1 MQEPVY
7 GSSIA
12 GWHEGRTFVRK
23 CVVIMKYRAT
33 ARLLHLG
40 LASVSPLRNFGT
52 VVVVGD
58 DDDDED
64 DAADDAVSSD
74 VAAAKTHRPSSTAM
88 TKSITKTLKFLK
100 DDDEAACFRTPKWIR
115 AFASPSTMPGPNIM
129 QFFGLSS
136 FPTSIAGASAFAVF
150 KLGKKSL
157 LCRRTPDCCM
167 PSPRSTPPHRTSL
180 RRRRIARR
188 QWPRRNGRRFWSS
201 RHR

>member
-1 MQEPVY
+1 MYGLPTLPRRIFGCCCCSCCWAPYPLCLSHLALRSRVMSVDPQPGSLPLGGQAPPLSEGQAPERHPPPPSAALGRQKGDARTMF

-23 CVVIMKYRAT
+23 CVVIMNYRAT

-64 DAADDAVSSD
+64 DAADDFVSSD

-88 TKSITKTLKFLK
+88 TKWT
-100 DDDEAACFRTPKWIR
+100 
-115 AFASPSTMPGPNIM
+115 
-129 QFFGLSS
+129 
-136 FPTSIAGASAFAVF
+136 
-150 KLGKKSL
+150 SL
-157 LCRRTPDCCM
+157 LDFK
-167 PSPRSTPPHRTSL
+167 
-180 RRRRIARR
+180 A
-188 QWPRRNGRRFWSS
+188 
-201 RHR
+201 